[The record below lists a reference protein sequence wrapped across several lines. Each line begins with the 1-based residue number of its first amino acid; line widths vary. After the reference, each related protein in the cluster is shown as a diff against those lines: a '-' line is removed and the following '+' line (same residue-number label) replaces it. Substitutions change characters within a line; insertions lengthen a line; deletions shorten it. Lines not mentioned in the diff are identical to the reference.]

1 MKDGRSNATRGRV
14 NRRTRPP
21 DAATGAIVGHATARR
36 VLRLAFPR
44 LHGLRRSALL
54 VFVGVWL
61 ALIVGVVA
69 QTHGAALAGS
79 APPRAAAKGTPT
91 DTPIITL
98 TDTPTVTAT
107 PQVTASATAFG
118 TPSDTPTDMPT
129 VYVNSGPAGPQPT
142 KLVLS
147 QPTVGSGGG
156 GLGGGVA
163 GLGDS
168 SMLIAVILG
177 CVTSVLGIV
186 IGGVALLALI
196 RTGYGPFLRALLLGK
211 RARPAPATAGKAASG
226 RNKAG
231 GGKGARAGAAGEP
244 GRRVGDG
251 TLNYQETGDLGG
263 GLWGDSDGRQ
273 GGRTSRDPRDP
284 RGERDDYVDYRGA
297 DPRES
302 GRGRAVRQPP
312 RSDPRSRAGAARPP
326 SRPINRSRDGW

>member
-1 MKDGRSNATRGRV
+1 MKDGRSNATRGHM
-14 NRRTRPP
+14 NRRTRPLV
-21 DAATGAIVGHATARR
+21 AATGATVGYATARH
-36 VLRLAFPR
+36 VLRLSFPR
-44 LHGLRRSALL
+44 LHGIRRSALL
-54 VFVGVWL
+54 VIVGVWL

-69 QTHGAALAGS
+69 QAHGAALAGS
-79 APPRAAAKGTPT
+79 APSSAFATRVATNTPGI
-91 DTPIITL
+91 TP

-107 PQVTASATAFG
+107 PQVTASATPFG
-118 TPSDTPTDMPT
+118 TPSDTPTDTPT
-129 VYVNSGPAGPQPT
+129 VYVNSGTAGPQPT

-156 GLGGGVA
+156 GFGGGAA

-168 SMLIAVILG
+168 SMFIAVILG

-196 RTGYGPFLRALLLGK
+196 RNGYGPFLRALLLGK
-211 RARPAPATAGKAASG
+211 RARPTPATAGKATSD

-231 GGKGARAGAAGEP
+231 GGKGARAGVAGEP

-273 GGRTSRDPRDP
+273 GGRTSRDPHDP
-284 RGERDDYVDYRGA
+284 RGGRDDDYLDYPA
-297 DPRES
+297 DPRDS

-312 RSDPRSRAGAARPP
+312 RSDPRSRAGASRPP
-326 SRPINRSRDGW
+326 SRPANRSRDGW